1 MHPIDLLESRGLGR
15 AYSGHCAS
23 AIRWIP
29 YAEPDQ
35 MHVTSVT
42 EPLISRQGTFSAPF
56 RSRLHPCL
64 PGLWR
69 GAATGVKVW
78 VMRTRTILL
87 AVAALLLGAA
97 PIFAADIAGTWTAA
111 IDTQIG
117 VQNYTYTFQ
126 VENGKLT
133 GTAKSQF
140 GETKITEGSVKGDDV
155 TFVENLDFQG
165 QSLRIVYTGKV
176 AGDEIKFNRKVGDL
190 ASEDFVAKRSK

>member
-1 MHPIDLLESRGLGR
+1 
-15 AYSGHCAS
+15 
-23 AIRWIP
+23 
-29 YAEPDQ
+29 
-35 MHVTSVT
+35 
-42 EPLISRQGTFSAPF
+42 
-56 RSRLHPCL
+56 
-64 PGLWR
+64 
-69 GAATGVKVW
+69 
-78 VMRTRTILL
+78 MRTRTILL